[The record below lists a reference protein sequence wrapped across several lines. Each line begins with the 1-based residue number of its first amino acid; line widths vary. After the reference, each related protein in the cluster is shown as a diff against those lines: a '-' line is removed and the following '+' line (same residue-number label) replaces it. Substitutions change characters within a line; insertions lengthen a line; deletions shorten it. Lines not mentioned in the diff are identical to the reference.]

1 MIKSIRSVLL
11 PALVAVAGLAQAA
24 FPERPIELVVPFP
37 VGGGGDLS
45 ARIIAAALTER
56 LGQPVRVS
64 NTTGAG
70 GVIGM
75 AKVANAPADG
85 HTLVYAAV
93 DAFAVNPFVFKK
105 LPYQYKDYALIGLAS
120 RTGILL
126 LVDPGLP
133 INNLAQFISFARAN
147 PGKLTWGSAGTA
159 LTSHQA
165 LEYLKQ
171 KDNLDILHI
180 PYSGGAAAV
189 IDFLGKRVS
198 VIANTPS
205 SSAQYVRTGQMRAL
219 GITLPV
225 RTPVLPEVPTFAEQ
239 GRADFDF
246 DVKYAILAPAGTPRD
261 AVLRLQKELREV
273 LGSPAV
279 IEQLRKIDYIPFNE
293 TVEEGEQL
301 IRAATQKKRGIAE
314 KSGLKI
320 D

>member
-1 MIKSIRSVLL
+1 MINTLRGILW
-11 PALVAVAGLAQAA
+11 PAMFALAGLAQAA

-45 ARIIAAALTER
+45 ARIIAAALTDR

-64 NTTGAG
+64 NSSGAG

-273 LGSPAV
+273 LGSPAL
-279 IEQLRKIDYIPFNE
+279 IEQLRKIDYIPFSE

-301 IRAATQKKRGIAE
+301 IQAETQKKRGIAE